1 MYPNAIREHLLQ
13 NHAGHAAM
21 VLDALALAGYKSG
34 DELSVSSAMLN
45 FAAEGIQMSAYAL
58 RKGLEQLREL
68 KLLACRTYNNRL
80 RGAPVTIYR
89 LSPMNLIAEK
99 LGVVIKA
106 FDKIT
111 KAAVSRIRDYRAH
124 LNRAFIARRDG
135 EYSRDFLGARLGVSG
150 RATYNYEKDFPEI
163 EVKPR
168 FLETQITW
176 ENLDVLPREKSAGP
190 VFLRICVEVP
200 LTEAEI
206 AERYG
211 AVNPVWRPILHNTRS
226 EERRFPA
233 LRAIAVKLLREGH
246 EIYMVRQQTNYY
258 RVKSELEML
267 LSEREQENVGAQYIA
282 PIEAHTMEETTN
294 PILDSIIFP
303 GKSIRTP
310 NEVWSAAYHQLELQ
324 LDSDSFYKLLSKAK
338 LLDYEADTN
347 TFVIE
352 VHTPYSRDMLQHRLY
367 RNVQRMLRDVT
378 GTEPAAR
385 FVCNA
390 KATDPDNALKRFLPR
405 LKPQS

>member
-13 NHAGHAAM
+13 NQAGHAAM
-21 VLDALALAGYKSG
+21 VLDALALAGYESG
-34 DELSVSSAMLN
+34 DELSVSTAMLN
-45 FAAEGIQMSAYAL
+45 FAAESIEMSAYAL
-58 RKGLEQLREL
+58 RKGLEQLRQL
-68 KLLACRTYNNRL
+68 KLLGCRTYNNKL

-89 LSPMNLIAEK
+89 LSPMSLIAEK

-106 FDKIT
+106 FDQIT
-111 KAAVSRIRDYRAH
+111 KAAVRRIRDYRAH

-176 ENLDVLPREKSAGP
+176 DNLDVLPREKSQGP
-190 VFLRICVEVP
+190 IFLKICVEVP

-233 LRAIAVKLLREGH
+233 IRAIAVKLLRAGH
-246 EIYMVRQQTNYY
+246 KIYMVRQQTNYY

-267 LSEREQENVGAQYIA
+267 MFNQEDVGARHALPNEVQ
-282 PIEAHTMEETTN
+282 PMEETN
-294 PILDSIIFP
+294 PNLDTPIFSGSFP
-303 GKSIRTP
+303 TP
-310 NEVWSAAYHQLELQ
+310 AEVWSAVYLQLELGQ
-324 LDSDSFYKLLSKAK
+324 LDRQSFNIFLSKAK

-347 TFVIE
+347 TFVVE
-352 VHTPYSRDMLQHRLY
+352 VRSGYARDMLQHRHIRLI
-367 RNVQRMLRDVT
+367 QRLLRDLT
-378 GTEPAAR
+378 GTEPEAR
-385 FVCNA
+385 FTCA
-390 KATDPDNALKRFLPR
+390 EQ
-405 LKPQS
+405 PQSPLAKFAR